1 MGSGFRTILISMV
14 ATAVVGGILGL
25 LVGVLIRDPL
35 NTVGMEYI
43 LEPLS
48 ELGLGFVLEP
58 LIEFGL
64 GSVMGPLIG
73 FSVGAFLGANF
84 GMVLGYGFLPDAPAD
99 LQLEPEAS
107 S

>member
-1 MGSGFRTILISMV
+1 MVSGIRTILISMLS
-14 ATAVVGGILGL
+14 TGLVGGIFGL

-48 ELGLGFVLEP
+48 GLGLGFIMEP

-64 GSVMGPLIG
+64 GSIMGPLIG